1 MDDDVRRGD
10 IRILGRTISVDE
22 RVNAPAM
29 AASGLVL
36 VLVLFLLAAV
46 YSSFTIIQ
54 PGNVGVV
61 FNRFS
66 GALKTV
72 GQGVA
77 WRVPWITQV
86 QSYPIALRT
95 YTMVSR
101 ADEGAVMGDDSIDL
115 PTREGQHIRQD
126 ISVTYNTSQE
136 KAGDVFRSF
145 RGADISEIEATF
157 VRRTIITVAQNQAGQ
172 VSLTDLISNQRGP
185 LQEHIQE
192 TLQVE
197 MGKMGFNVDKVNLGA
212 SHLPDAIEKQM
223 QQKMAA
229 QQQAQQADYEL
240 QRQQTLAKAKV
251 AEAEGDAQAQ
261 LVKARAMAEGNRLLE
276 ETLSALLIQ
285 SKAIEKWNGTLP
297 QFTGGGALP
306 FLNVKD
312 LTPGVD
318 AHAPVAPLH

>member
-1 MDDDVRRGD
+1 M
-10 IRILGRTISVDE
+10 TVDE
-22 RVNAPAM
+22 RVNAPAV

-36 VLVLFLLAAV
+36 GLVLFLIAAV

-77 WRVPWITQV
+77 WRVPWVTQV

-95 YTMVSR
+95 YTMVTR
-101 ADEGAVMGDDSIDL
+101 AEEGSLRGDDSIDL

-126 ISVTYNTSQE
+126 ISVTYNTTQD
-136 KAGDVFRSF
+136 KAAEVFRSF
-145 RGADISEIEATF
+145 RGADISDIEATF

-172 VSLTDLISNQRGP
+172 MSLTDLISNQRGS
-185 LQEHIQE
+185 LQEHIQG

-197 MGKMGFNVDKVNLGA
+197 MNKMGFLVDKVNLGA

-223 QQKMAA
+223 QQKMGA
-229 QQQAQQADYEL
+229 QQNAQQAEYEL

-251 AEAEGDAQAQ
+251 AEAEGDAQAT
-261 LVKARAMAEGNRLLE
+261 LVKATAQAEANKLLQE
-276 ETLSALLIQ
+276 SLTPLLIQ
-285 SKAIEKWNGTLP
+285 NKAIERWNGTLP
-297 QFTGGGALP
+297 QFTGGGAVP
-306 FLNVKD
+306 FLNLKD
-312 LTPGVD
+312 LGGGGDT
-318 AHAPVAPLH
+318 HAAAAAPH

>member
-1 MDDDVRRGD
+1 
-10 IRILGRTISVDE
+10 
-22 RVNAPAM
+22 
-29 AASGLVL
+29 
-36 VLVLFLLAAV
+36 VLFFVAAV

-77 WRVPWITQV
+77 WRVPWVTQV
-86 QSYPIALRT
+86 QSYPVALRT
-95 YTMVSR
+95 YTMVTRSE
-101 ADEGAVMGDDSIDL
+101 EGSTRGDDSIDL

-136 KAGDVFRSF
+136 QAADVFRSF

-172 VSLTDLISNQRGP
+172 MSLTDLISNQRGS

-197 MGKMGFNVDKVNLGA
+197 MGKMGFKVDKVNLGA
-212 SHLPDAIEKQM
+212 SHLPEAIEKQM

-261 LVKARAMAEGNRLLE
+261 LVKSRAMAEGNRLLQ
-276 ETLSALLIQ
+276 ETLSPLLIQ

-312 LTPGVD
+312 LGVGTEPHT
-318 AHAPVAPLH
+318 AGPPPH